1 MSTNNLIQR
10 TNTTVPTDPP
20 GNRMSSEVA
29 IKRRLDTMRRALF
42 IQANNNSVILTKPR
56 CKITVGVDQGLLIE
70 EQIPPNYRFVT
81 NPYFP
86 MIFEFSGNPENQ
98 FCVFPITGRFVT
110 TCEITHLEI
119 QKLGVTVGKE
129 GAYNKYCEAKLL
141 TSTRKRSSLDSEEK
155 TDKQSG

>member
-1 MSTNNLIQR
+1 MSTNNLIHR
-10 TNTTVPTDPP
+10 TTTVPPDP
-20 GNRMSSEVA
+20 NSRMNSEVA
-29 IKRRLDTMRRALF
+29 IKRRLDTLRRALF
-42 IQANNNSVILTKPR
+42 IQPNSNSVILTKPH

-86 MIFEFSGNPENQ
+86 MVFEFSGNPENQ

-110 TCEITHLEI
+110 TCEITHLEM

-141 TSTRKRSSLDSEEK
+141 TSTRKRSSLDLGEK
-155 TDKQSG
+155 SDKQSG